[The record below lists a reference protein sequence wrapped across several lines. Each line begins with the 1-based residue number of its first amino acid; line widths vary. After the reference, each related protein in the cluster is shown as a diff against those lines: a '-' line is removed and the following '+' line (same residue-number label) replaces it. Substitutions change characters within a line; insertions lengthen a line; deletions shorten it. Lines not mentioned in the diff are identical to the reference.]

1 MSSSLNQ
8 LIPHFPRE
16 EQDRVVAEYTYSAV
30 VITAP
35 MVSNTSRYLHAHCT
49 NTHQWVECVLLFE
62 KNIAL
67 LTERV
72 SIKNGLMDEDG
83 VTPSP
88 LLRSRSIYL

>member
-1 MSSSLNQ
+1 
-8 LIPHFPRE
+8 
-16 EQDRVVAEYTYSAV
+16 
-30 VITAP
+30 
-35 MVSNTSRYLHAHCT
+35 MVSNILIGIYTHIAQIHT
-49 NTHQWVECVLLFE
+49 NGLNLECVLLFE